1 MMKAF
6 IFIFYFFQISLFLC
20 QNTKEYQKVDQL
32 LNSADFYIWKDPLK
46 SLEYAKMASIS
57 AETHKN
63 SEKKSLAYYYI
74 ARSLL
79 FYGEFKEANIY
90 IKKGIKEDAT
100 KKSYY
105 LTALYGNLNSMYYS
119 RMLLFEKQRIE
130 DINILKQLVSIDHTQ
145 SILLQS
151 VSYSALADY
160 YTEINDYKSAHIQ
173 ADKSIYLVEKIP
185 QRDYF
190 LTKEAI
196 RYKAYIYYYKAII
209 YMAEKNTSA
218 AYPYIQKAYNQAL
231 SEGHLYTTLFLELY
245 GDYYF
250 ETKNYQKALDFYLV
264 SFGNKKKFLRNT
276 NTAVALTMKIAKTY
290 KTLGN
295 KDKEDEYFRL
305 ADQYRI
311 FDEKVSQKRIHTL
324 LDDIEQDYTTEKAS
338 INYKSNLKVTCIT
351 LFFIILLITTI
362 YYQNRQRNIIT
373 LKHNIQK
380 NQIIGKEE
388 ELLVKNSEIKKLQ
401 LQKNDAFNEIIDLA
415 KSNSPHFWVRFQEIY
430 PEFTKNILQVNPSL
444 KASELAFCAYIYLGF
459 TTKEIAAYTFK
470 AIKTIEN
477 NRYNIR
483 KRLKLFPDEDLKL
496 WLTKLIE

>member
-1 MMKAF
+1 MKKAF
-6 IFIFYFFQISLFLC
+6 IFIFYFFQISIFFC
-20 QNTKEYQKVDQL
+20 QNTKELQKVDEL
-32 LNSADFYIWKDPLK
+32 INSADFYIWKDPLK
-46 SLEYAKMASIS
+46 SLEYAKMASLS
-57 AETHKN
+57 AEELKN
-63 SEKKSLAYYYI
+63 SSKKSQAYYYI

-100 KKSYY
+100 KQSYY
-105 LTALYGNLNSMYYS
+105 LIALYGNLNSMYYS

-130 DINILKQLVSIDHTQ
+130 DTNTLKQLASIDQTQ

-151 VSYSALADY
+151 INYSALADY
-160 YTEINDYKSAHIQ
+160 YTEINDYKSAHIH
-173 ADKSIYLVEKIP
+173 ADKSISLVEKIP

-190 LTKEAI
+190 LAREAI

-209 YMAEKNTSA
+209 YMAQHNASA

-231 SEGHLYTTLFLELY
+231 SEGNLYTTLFLELY

-264 SFGNKKKFLRNT
+264 SFSNKKKFLRNT
-276 NTAVALTMKIAKTY
+276 NTAVALTMKISKTY
-290 KTLGN
+290 KILGS
-295 KDKEDEYFRL
+295 KDKEEEYFRL

-324 LDDIEQDYTTEKAS
+324 LDNIEQDHITEKAS
-338 INYKSNLKVTCIT
+338 ITYKSNIKVTFIVA
-351 LFFIILLITTI
+351 FFILLFITAI
-362 YYQNRQRNIIT
+362 YYQKKQKAIT
-373 LKHNIQK
+373 NLKHNIHK
-380 NQIIGKEE
+380 NQIIEKEE

-415 KSNSPHFWVRFQEIY
+415 QSNSPHFWVRFQEIY
-430 PEFTKNILQVNPSL
+430 PEFTKNILQVNTNL

-459 TTKEIAAYTFK
+459 TTKEIASYTFK
-470 AIKTIEN
+470 ATKTIEN

-483 KRLKLFPDEDLKL
+483 KRLKLSPDEDLKL
-496 WLTKLIE
+496 WLTKFIE